1 MVSRRVRPIIYLYP
15 MPQKLITTL
24 DLMRHGEPVGGRK
37 YRGQIDDPLSE
48 KGWTQMRQA
57 VGDHRPWQTIVSSP
71 LLRCA
76 DFARELAARHGL
88 PLEFD
93 ARLIELGFGAWEG
106 RTAREL
112 TEKDPEIL
120 TRFRQD
126 PLSNQPLGAEPLAAF
141 HRRILEAWNAL
152 QDRHGGK
159 HVLIIAHAGVIRLM
173 VAHVL
178 EMPLQHIF
186 RIQVPNAGISRIR
199 IEINDAGLV
208 PQLLFHAGRL

>member
-1 MVSRRVRPIIYLYP
+1 
-15 MPQKLITTL
+15 MPDKLITTL

-57 VGDHRPWQTIVSSP
+57 VGDHRPWQAIVSSP

-76 DFARELAARHGL
+76 DFARELAMRHGL
-88 PLEFD
+88 PLD
-93 ARLIELGFGAWEG
+93 LDMRLIELGFGAWEG
-106 RTAREL
+106 CTAQEL
-112 TEKDPEIL
+112 TEKDPEML

-141 HRRILEAWNAL
+141 RRRILEAWNAL
-152 QDRHGGK
+152 HGRYGGK
-159 HVLIIAHAGVIRLM
+159 HVLIVAHAGVIRIM

-178 EMPLQHIF
+178 EIPLQHIF
-186 RIQVPNAGISRIR
+186 RIHVPNAGISRIR
-199 IEINDAGLV
+199 IEMNGADLA
-208 PQLLFHAGRL
+208 PQLLFHAGKL